1 MERSEQLQMSML
13 VGYLVSTLSTGTTKR
28 IESDLQKFKEKYI
41 VNHTENDFSH
51 LFTNPDL
58 VEELPD
64 DLKNEFKNVLSI
76 RTLARQNL
84 IMLKNKLSILI
95 VRAGIEFPEK
105 IDAETAFF
113 ACLPDYFNTETFL
126 KSIKDNDGD
135 EVFSTDDV
143 NQITSQSFVRN
154 SEWVKRNTVNQE
166 TADALMFFVGTQ
178 LLNDIF

>member
-1 MERSEQLQMSML
+1 MERSEQLQTSML
-13 VGYLVSTLSTGTTKR
+13 VGYLISTLSTGTTKR
-28 IESDLQKFKEKYI
+28 IESDLQKFKDKYI

-51 LFTNPDL
+51 LFTNPEL

-64 DLKNEFKNVLSI
+64 NLKNEFKNVLSI

-113 ACLPDYFNTETFL
+113 ACLPDYFNSETFL

-135 EVFSTDDV
+135 EVLSVDDV

-166 TADALMFFVGTQ
+166 TVDALMFFVGTQ

>member
-1 MERSEQLQMSML
+1 MERSEQLQTSML

-135 EVFSTDDV
+135 AVLSADDV

-166 TADALMFFVGTQ
+166 IADALMFFVGTQ

>member
-1 MERSEQLQMSML
+1 MERSEQLQTSML
-13 VGYLVSTLSTGTTKR
+13 VGYLISTLSTGTTKR
-28 IESDLQKFKEKYI
+28 IESDLQKFKDKYI

-51 LFTNPDL
+51 LFTNPEL

-64 DLKNEFKNVLSI
+64 NLKNEFKNVLSI
-76 RTLARQNL
+76 RTLARKNL

-113 ACLPDYFNTETFL
+113 ACLPDYFNSETFL

-135 EVFSTDDV
+135 EVLSVDDV

-166 TADALMFFVGTQ
+166 TVDALMFFVGTQ

>member
-1 MERSEQLQMSML
+1 MERSEQLQTSML

-28 IESDLQKFKEKYI
+28 IESDLQKFKDKYI

-113 ACLPDYFNTETFL
+113 ACLPDYFNSETFL
-126 KSIKDNDGD
+126 KSITDNDGD
-135 EVFSTDDV
+135 EVLSADDI

>member
-1 MERSEQLQMSML
+1 MERSEQLQTSML
-13 VGYLVSTLSTGTTKR
+13 VGYLISTLSTGTTKR
-28 IESDLQKFKEKYI
+28 IEADLQKFKDKYI
-41 VNHTENDFSH
+41 VDHTENDFSH
-51 LFTNPDL
+51 LFTNPEL

-64 DLKNEFKNVLSI
+64 NLKNEFKNVLSI

-113 ACLPDYFNTETFL
+113 ACLPDYFNSETFL

-135 EVFSTDDV
+135 EVLSVDDV

-166 TADALMFFVGTQ
+166 TVDALMFFVGTQ

>member
-1 MERSEQLQMSML
+1 MEHSEQLQTSML

-28 IESDLQKFKEKYI
+28 IESDLQKFKDKYI

-51 LFTNPDL
+51 LFTNPEL

-95 VRAGIEFPEK
+95 VRACIEFPEK

-113 ACLPDYFNTETFL
+113 ACLPDYFNSETFL
-126 KSIKDNDGD
+126 KSIKDNDGN
-135 EVFSTDDV
+135 EVLSADDV

>member
-1 MERSEQLQMSML
+1 MERSEQLQTSML

-28 IESDLQKFKEKYI
+28 IESDLQKFKDKYI

-51 LFTNPDL
+51 LFTNSEL
-58 VEELPD
+58 VEDLPD

-113 ACLPDYFNTETFL
+113 ACLPDYFNSKTFL

-135 EVFSTDDV
+135 EVLSADDV

>member
-1 MERSEQLQMSML
+1 MERSEQLQTSML
-13 VGYLVSTLSTGTTKR
+13 VGYLISTLSTGTTKR
-28 IESDLQKFKEKYI
+28 IESDLQKFKDKYI

-51 LFTNPDL
+51 LFTNPEL

-64 DLKNEFKNVLSI
+64 NLKNEFKNVLSI

-113 ACLPDYFNTETFL
+113 ACLPDYFNSETFL

-135 EVFSTDDV
+135 EVLSVDDV

-154 SEWVKRNTVNQE
+154 SEWVKRNTVSQE
-166 TADALMFFVGTQ
+166 TVDALMFFVGTQ

>member
-1 MERSEQLQMSML
+1 MERSEQLQTSML
-13 VGYLVSTLSTGTTKR
+13 VGYLVSTLATGTTKR
-28 IESDLQKFKEKYI
+28 IESDLQKFKDKYI

-95 VRAGIEFPEK
+95 VRAGIEFSEK

-113 ACLPDYFNTETFL
+113 ACLPDYFNSETFL

-135 EVFSTDDV
+135 EVLSADDV

>member
-1 MERSEQLQMSML
+1 MERSEQLQTSML

-58 VEELPD
+58 VEKLPD

-76 RTLARQNL
+76 RALARQNL

-135 EVFSTDDV
+135 EVLSADDV

-154 SEWVKRNTVNQE
+154 SEWVKRNMVNQE